1 MVAGARGQ
9 GVLDKGRKTVIAGTS
24 TLGDCMNIIEQVV
37 EDADPATV
45 EQIAALLLEV
55 EELLDARQSADK
67 QIAEINRLGGGRQYV
82 EADLFEFYGW
92 TSATELAQV
101 IAGRVISGTQS
112 LTRDEINLAVHYLTE
127 GAEPQ
132 TSKIVGFFDDN
143 FDAASLSALVFWPP
157 VDLTKEELA
166 DEVELRLKMLNEEGV
181 AAVQTHV
188 EAFGI
193 FTPPA
198 S

>member
-1 MVAGARGQ
+1 
-9 GVLDKGRKTVIAGTS
+9 
-24 TLGDCMNIIEQVV
+24 MNIIERIV
-37 EDADPATV
+37 EDADSATV

-55 EELLDARQSADK
+55 EELLDARKPADK
-67 QIAEINRLGGGRQYV
+67 PIAEINRLGGGRQYA
-82 EADLFEFYGW
+82 EADLFEFSGW

-143 FDAASLSALVFWPP
+143 FDAVSLSDLMFWPP
-157 VDLTKEELA
+157 VDLTEEQLA
-166 DEVELRLKMLNEEGV
+166 DEIELRLNMLNEEGV

-188 EAFGI
+188 DAFGI

-198 S
+198 AAP